1 MMEVTLFLI
10 IIFLLFYIISF
21 QKKEIGKLRE
31 GLSITFDELKQ
42 IKRILENNTFKSS
55 EDAPPSKQ
63 IVKDIIEEKKVE
75 ITPPPIIQEKPIRR
89 EEFIEK
95 IAAKIKQES
104 ATPPSTP
111 IPKKETQQQH
121 IPKEPEL
128 SWFAKF
134 KENNP
139 DLEKFIGEN
148 LINKIGIIILVLGIS
163 FFVRYAI
170 AKEWINEP
178 ARVGIGILS
187 GGIILGFAHR
197 LRRKF
202 KAFSSVLVAGAIAVF
217 YFTIG
222 IAFHEYHIFSQN
234 TAFIIMVLITVFS
247 VFVSIAYN
255 RQELGVLSTVAG
267 FAVPFMVSTGEGNY
281 HVLLSY
287 LAILNVGILII
298 SYYKRWFIVNFTAL
312 IATVLV
318 VAGWY
323 LTLTDPNALVIHNA
337 LLYCSLFY
345 FIFSIAFVINNVIH
359 NNKFAYYEIA
369 ALMSTTALYFAIG
382 THIINELN
390 STYLGLFSI
399 SLGFINIVFAYVVYK
414 RYKFDKNIV
423 YVLIGLALTLATVT
437 LPIQFEGNYITIF
450 WACEAVLLFW
460 LSQKSQLK
468 GFTLAGIIVQSLAL
482 VSLVMDL
489 NNYVNDTVPYIIGF
503 NLQFLTALM
512 VIGSLIFT
520 YKIFHKHD
528 FSLSYFNVAFNPV
541 SYRIFAFDL
550 AVILAYILPLT
561 EIYYQ
566 SSAYF
571 DNIYSTLFFLYLYH
585 MLFTTVAVYIIQD
598 KKNQLKPFPNI
609 IIVINM
615 VLYILMAY
623 RLPISEKEH
632 TFYGSEGFPYAF
644 NLHYITLILLGHQVW
659 QYVRYRIFHANPQ
672 VTIKSMSIWFV
683 TFFITYLLSVEINTV
698 FLFQTANFTEF
709 YDQKLFVIKVIFP
722 ILWGSIAF
730 GLLLLGIKKQI
741 KPIRILA
748 LVLLSITILKLFIY
762 DIQDVSETGKIVA
775 FILLGVLILIISFVY
790 QKIKKLVV
798 DNEKTNS

>member
-287 LAILNVGILII
+287 LAILNVGLLII

-503 NLQFLTALM
+503 NLQFL
-512 VIGSLIFT
+512 
-520 YKIFHKHD
+520 
-528 FSLSYFNVAFNPV
+528 
-541 SYRIFAFDL
+541 
-550 AVILAYILPLT
+550 
-561 EIYYQ
+561 
-566 SSAYF
+566 
-571 DNIYSTLFFLYLYH
+571 
-585 MLFTTVAVYIIQD
+585 
-598 KKNQLKPFPNI
+598 
-609 IIVINM
+609 
-615 VLYILMAY
+615 
-623 RLPISEKEH
+623 
-632 TFYGSEGFPYAF
+632 
-644 NLHYITLILLGHQVW
+644 
-659 QYVRYRIFHANPQ
+659 
-672 VTIKSMSIWFV
+672 
-683 TFFITYLLSVEINTV
+683 
-698 FLFQTANFTEF
+698 
-709 YDQKLFVIKVIFP
+709 
-722 ILWGSIAF
+722 
-730 GLLLLGIKKQI
+730 
-741 KPIRILA
+741 
-748 LVLLSITILKLFIY
+748 
-762 DIQDVSETGKIVA
+762 
-775 FILLGVLILIISFVY
+775 
-790 QKIKKLVV
+790 
-798 DNEKTNS
+798 

>member
-1 MMEVTLFLI
+1 
-10 IIFLLFYIISF
+10 
-21 QKKEIGKLRE
+21 
-31 GLSITFDELKQ
+31 
-42 IKRILENNTFKSS
+42 
-55 EDAPPSKQ
+55 
-63 IVKDIIEEKKVE
+63 
-75 ITPPPIIQEKPIRR
+75 
-89 EEFIEK
+89 
-95 IAAKIKQES
+95 
-104 ATPPSTP
+104 
-111 IPKKETQQQH
+111 
-121 IPKEPEL
+121 
-128 SWFAKF
+128 
-134 KENNP
+134 
-139 DLEKFIGEN
+139 
-148 LINKIGIIILVLGIS
+148 VLGIS

-197 LRRKF
+197 LREKF

-222 IAFHEYHIFSQN
+222 IAFHEYHIFSQT
-234 TAFIIMVLITVFS
+234 TAFIIMVLITAFS

-318 VAGWY
+318 VGAWY
-323 LTLTDPNALVIHNA
+323 LTLIESNALVIHNA
-337 LLYCSLFY
+337 LLYCTLFY
-345 FIFSIAFVINNVIH
+345 FTFSIAFVINNVLH
-359 NNKFAYYEIA
+359 NTKFAYYEIA
-369 ALMSTTALYFAIG
+369 ALLSTTALYFAIG

-390 STYLGLFSI
+390 PYYLGLFSI
-399 SLGFINIVFAYVVYK
+399 TLGLINIIFAYLVYK

-437 LPIQFEGNYITIF
+437 LPIQFEGNYITVF

-468 GFTLAGIIVQSLAL
+468 GFTLAGIIVQFLTL
-482 VSLVMDL
+482 VSLIMDL
-489 NNYVNDTVPYIIGF
+489 NNYIDNTVPYIIGF

-512 VIGSLIFT
+512 VIGSHMFT
-520 YKIFHKHD
+520 YKLFHKHD
-528 FSLSYFNVAFNPV
+528 FSLNYFNVKFNQVP
-541 SYRIFAFDL
+541 YRILVFDL
-550 AVILAYILPLT
+550 AIILAYILPLV

-566 SSAYF
+566 CSAYF
-571 DNIYSTLFFLYLYH
+571 DNVYTTLFFVYLYH
-585 MLFTTVAVYIIQD
+585 MLFTTAASYLILDKHNRIQFSIFII
-598 KKNQLKPFPNI
+598 LL
-609 IIVINM
+609 NM
-615 VLYILMAY
+615 VLYILLAY
-623 RLPISEKEH
+623 RLPISEKEN
-632 TFYGSEGFPYAF
+632 TFYGIAGFPYAF
-644 NLHYITLILLGHQVW
+644 NLHYITLILLGYQVW
-659 QYVRYRIFHANPQ
+659 QYVRHRIFNATFP

-683 TFFITYLLSVEINTV
+683 TFFVTYLLSVEINTV
-698 FLFQTANFTEF
+698 FLFQAENFTEF
-709 YDQKLFVIKVIFP
+709 YDQKLFIIKVIFP
-722 ILWGSIAF
+722 ILWGAIAF

-748 LVLLSITILKLFIY
+748 LILLSITILKLFIY

-798 DNEKTNS
+798 DNEKTNP